1 MRMKSYNRLPRPI
14 LRFVAYLAALI
25 AVAALVL
32 PPVVKEVRGDFAR
45 VARNRRRAPSGSRR
59 APRGTARHAGPVCGG
74 ALPLGLVPL
83 SRRRLAR

>member
-45 VARNRRRAPSGSRR
+45 AWRAI
-59 APRGTARHAGPVCGG
+59 VGG
-74 ALPLGLVPL
+74 RPPEPAELLAALLATLVL
-83 SRRRLAR
+83 SAAALSL